1 MNERKNV
8 PDVPYFVHEG
18 EMARLERTNRRLWT
32 LCVVLGFALM
42 AAVLRG

>member
-18 EMARLERTNRRLWT
+18 EMVRLERTNRRVWT
-32 LCVVLGFALM
+32 LCVALGFALM